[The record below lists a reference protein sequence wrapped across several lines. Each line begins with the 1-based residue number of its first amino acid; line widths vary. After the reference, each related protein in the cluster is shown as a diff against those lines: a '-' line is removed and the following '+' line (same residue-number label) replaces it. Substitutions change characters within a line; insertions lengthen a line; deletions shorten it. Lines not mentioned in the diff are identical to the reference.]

1 MQTPLQTQDMKNIIR
16 LSVFALLLI
25 MVSSC
30 AIHTGVMSNS
40 AQLSHA
46 NFKYVQS
53 GLHGTCQTTRI
64 LGFGGM
70 FKADLV
76 EEAKKDMLSD
86 YELQPNQALANVTV
100 DWKHGR
106 YILVKTTKCSVSADV
121 VEFNNDGLASY

>member
-1 MQTPLQTQDMKNIIR
+1 MKNIIK
-16 LSVFALLLI
+16 LSAFAILML

-46 NFKYVQS
+46 NFTYVQK
-53 GLHGTCQTTRI
+53 GLYGTCQTTRV
-64 LGFGGM
+64 LGFGGV

-76 EEAKKDMLSD
+76 EEAKKEMLAD
-86 YELQPNQALANVTV
+86 YELQANQALANVTV

-121 VEFNNDGLASY
+121 VEFNENGMASY

>member
-1 MQTPLQTQDMKNIIR
+1 MKNIIK
-16 LSVFALLLI
+16 LSAFAILML

-46 NFKYVQS
+46 NFTYVQK
-53 GLHGTCQTTRI
+53 GLYGTCQTTRV
-64 LGFGGM
+64 LGFGGV

-76 EEAKKDMLSD
+76 EEAKKEMLED
-86 YELQPNQALANVTV
+86 YELQANQALANVTV

-121 VEFNNDGLASY
+121 VEFRRDGLVSK

>member
-1 MQTPLQTQDMKNIIR
+1 MKNIIK
-16 LSVFALLLI
+16 LSTFAILML

-30 AIHTGVMSNS
+30 AIHTGVMGNS

-46 NFKYVQS
+46 NFSYVKT
-53 GLHGTCQTTRI
+53 GLYGTCQTTRV
-64 LGFGGM
+64 LGFGRV

-76 EEAKKDMLSD
+76 EEAKKDMLEG

-106 YILVKTTKCSVSADV
+106 YILVKTTKCSVNAYSGRISDISIDAG
-121 VEFNNDGLASY
+121 NQN

>member
-1 MQTPLQTQDMKNIIR
+1 MKNIIK
-16 LSVFALLLI
+16 LSGFVILI
-25 MVSSC
+25 LMVSSC

-46 NFKYVQS
+46 NFTYVQK
-53 GLHGTCQTTRI
+53 GLYGTCQTTRV
-64 LGFGGM
+64 LGFGGV

-76 EEAKKDMLSD
+76 EEAKKEMLAD
-86 YELQPNQALANVTV
+86 YELQANQALANVTV

-121 VEFNNDGLASY
+121 VEFNENGMASY

>member
-1 MQTPLQTQDMKNIIR
+1 MKNTIKFSAFTI
-16 LSVFALLLI
+16 LML

-46 NFKYVQS
+46 NFTYVQK
-53 GLHGTCQTTRI
+53 GLYGTCQTTRV

-76 EEAKKDMLSD
+76 EEAKKEMLAE
-86 YELQPNQALANVTV
+86 YELQANQALANVTV

-121 VEFNNDGLASY
+121 VEFTKEGLVSY

>member
-1 MQTPLQTQDMKNIIR
+1 MKNIIK
-16 LSVFALLLI
+16 LSAFAILMI

-46 NFKYVQS
+46 NFTYVKKS
-53 GLHGTCQTTRI
+53 LYGTCHTTRI
-64 LGFGGM
+64 LGFGGV

-76 EEAKKDMLSD
+76 EEAKKDMLSG
-86 YELQPNQALANVTV
+86 YELQANQALANVTV

-106 YILVKTTKCSVSADV
+106 YILVKTTTCSVSADV
-121 VEFNNDGLASY
+121 VEFTDKGLASY

>member
-1 MQTPLQTQDMKNIIR
+1 MKNIIK
-16 LSVFALLLI
+16 LSAFAILML

-46 NFKYVQS
+46 NFTYVKK
-53 GLHGTCQTTRI
+53 GLYGTCQTTRV
-64 LGFGGM
+64 LGFGGV

-76 EEAKKDMLSD
+76 EEAKKEMLAD
-86 YELQPNQALANVTV
+86 YKLQANQALANVTV

-121 VEFNNDGLASY
+121 VEFTNEGFASY

>member
-1 MQTPLQTQDMKNIIR
+1 MKNIIK
-16 LSVFALLLI
+16 LSAFAILLLL
-25 MVSSC
+25 VSSC

-46 NFKYVQS
+46 NFTYVKT
-53 GLHGTCQTTRI
+53 GLYGTCQTTRV
-64 LGFGGM
+64 LGFGGI

-76 EEAKKDMLSD
+76 EEAKKEMLAD
-86 YELQPNQALANVTV
+86 YELQANQALANVTV

-121 VEFNNDGLASY
+121 VEFTNEGLVSY